1 MSANYDL
8 LLLESVRRLSA
19 KVEALGAGLRIL
31 HQRVTRAERQL
42 AASVAAEAMHHA
54 VNAVR
59 LDRLEARL
67 QQIERGSEATDR
79 SDPA

>member
-1 MSANYDL
+1 MSANHDL

-19 KVEALGAGLRIL
+19 KLEALGAGLRIL
-31 HQRVTRAERQL
+31 HQRLTRAERQL

-54 VNAVR
+54 VTAVR

-67 QQIERGSEATDR
+67 QQMARRPEATDR